1 MSEGDQR
8 LEREAEYDARSQTS
22 LLKGST
28 KKNMGPASKLL
39 SKKSGQSAAAGKTAV
54 VYQLPGNWKV
64 PQNNKMCF
72 LS

>member
-28 KKNMGPASKLL
+28 KKNTGPASKLL
-39 SKKSGQSAAAGKTAV
+39 SKKSGQSAAAGKTAL
-54 VYQLPGNWKV
+54 QW
-64 PQNNKMCF
+64 
-72 LS
+72 